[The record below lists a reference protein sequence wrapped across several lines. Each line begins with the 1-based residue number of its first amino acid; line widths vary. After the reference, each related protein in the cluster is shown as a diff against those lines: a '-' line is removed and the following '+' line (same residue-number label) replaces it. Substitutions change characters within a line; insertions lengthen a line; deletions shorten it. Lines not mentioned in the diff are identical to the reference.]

1 MTILLTP
8 IQSMKVLLIL
18 CVLSVTFSL
27 QLNRFMNMKLSVGSG
42 KVLILQNKGGGHG
55 EIGYQLC
62 KTIKADAPNCEIV
75 VLQDECNYKKPPFSS
90 YSKDLIEGL
99 GVKVLNEKLTGAES
113 ISALSAS
120 AVKDMKFDYIG
131 KPHTVFQHTPD
142 NDHAIYNIV

>member
-1 MTILLTP
+1 LL
-8 IQSMKVLLIL
+8 LLL
-18 CVLSVTFSL
+18 NDLLQVAERRAELSVYFCVC
-27 QLNRFMNMKLSVGSG
+27 R
-42 KVLILQNKGGGHG
+42 
-55 EIGYQLC
+55 
-62 KTIKADAPNCEIV
+62 
-75 VLQDECNYKKPPFSS
+75 CNYKKPPFSS